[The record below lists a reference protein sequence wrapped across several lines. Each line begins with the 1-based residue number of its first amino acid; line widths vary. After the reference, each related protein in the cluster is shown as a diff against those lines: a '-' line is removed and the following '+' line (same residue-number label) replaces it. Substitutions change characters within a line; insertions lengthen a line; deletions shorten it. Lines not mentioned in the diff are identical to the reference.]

1 MAPVPWT
8 GPLVPPQGLDVT
20 IPNVARIYD
29 WLLGGKDNFAADRE
43 AGQRLLAAVPD
54 AAKAARANR
63 AFLGRAVR
71 FLAEEAGIRQF
82 LDIGTGLP
90 TQGNVHEIAQA
101 TDPRARVV
109 YCDNDPIVVTHANA
123 LLANNLTVAASQAD
137 LRDPDFLFTLPLAH
151 PLLDTSQPMAVLLVA
166 VLHFLSD
173 SDDPWALVE
182 RIKRKLAPGSYVV
195 ISHVTGDE
203 MPAESAR
210 AAAEVYQGA
219 SAPGVARSREEI
231 ARFFTGLDLVEPGLV
246 EVSAWRPP
254 PLDHRPRPAVLY
266 AGIGRKPCPPPATSW
281 PYTCRVTCAETSE
294 RCPTG
299 RGARLLDRLVRAG
312 TAWWEHTGE
321 SAGCKGAPAMTTY
334 VSLINW
340 TDQGIKNYRDTTQRA
355 ADFTKLAE
363 SNGGHV
369 RELLW
374 TVGEYDMVC
383 VVDFPDEETGVAA
396 LLQVGSAGNIRS
408 KTMRAFNSEEM
419 AGIIRRTG

>member
-29 WLLGGKDNFAADRE
+29 WLLAGKDNFAADRE

-109 YCDNDPIVVTHANA
+109 YCDHDPIVVTHANA

-151 PLLDTSQPMAVLLVA
+151 PLLDTSQPMGVLLVA

-182 RIKRKLAPGSYVV
+182 RIKRKLAPGSYLV

-219 SAPGVARSREEI
+219 SAPGVSRSREEI

-266 AGIGRKPCPPPATSW
+266 AGIGRKAVPARQ
-281 PYTCRVTCAETSE
+281 PL
-294 RCPTG
+294 PG
-299 RGARLLDRLVRAG
+299 RN
-312 TAWWEHTGE
+312 
-321 SAGCKGAPAMTTY
+321 
-334 VSLINW
+334 VS
-340 TDQGIKNYRDTTQRA
+340 
-355 ADFTKLAE
+355 
-363 SNGGHV
+363 
-369 RELLW
+369 
-374 TVGEYDMVC
+374 
-383 VVDFPDEETGVAA
+383 PDLHGD
-396 LLQVGSAGNIRS
+396 
-408 KTMRAFNSEEM
+408 
-419 AGIIRRTG
+419 

>member
-8 GPLVPPQGLDVT
+8 GPIVPPQGLDVT

-29 WLLGGKDNFAADRE
+29 WLLDGKDNFAADRE

-109 YCDNDPIVVTHANA
+109 YCDHDPIVVTHANA

-137 LRDPDFLFTLPLAH
+137 LRDPDFLFALPLAH

-173 SDDPWALVE
+173 SEDPWALVE

-195 ISHVTGDE
+195 ISHVTADE

-219 SAPGVARSREEI
+219 SAPGVARSREDI
-231 ARFFTGLDLVEPGLV
+231 TRFFTGLELVEPGLV

-254 PLDHRPRPAVLY
+254 PLDHRPRPAMLY
-266 AGIGRKPCPPPATSW
+266 AGIGRKAVPARQ
-281 PYTCRVTCAETSE
+281 PL
-294 RCPTG
+294 P
-299 RGARLLDRLVRAG
+299 AR
-312 TAWWEHTGE
+312 
-321 SAGCKGAPAMTTY
+321 
-334 VSLINW
+334 
-340 TDQGIKNYRDTTQRA
+340 TQ
-355 ADFTKLAE
+355 
-363 SNGGHV
+363 
-369 RELLW
+369 
-374 TVGEYDMVC
+374 
-383 VVDFPDEETGVAA
+383 VA
-396 LLQVGSAGNIRS
+396 
-408 KTMRAFNSEEM
+408 
-419 AGIIRRTG
+419 